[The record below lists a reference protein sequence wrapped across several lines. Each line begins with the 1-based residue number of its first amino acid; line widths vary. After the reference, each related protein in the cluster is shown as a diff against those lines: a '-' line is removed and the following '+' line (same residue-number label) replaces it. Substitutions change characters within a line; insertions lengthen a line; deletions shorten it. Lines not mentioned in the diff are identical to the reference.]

1 MTNLEIAE
9 FKQAIKNFVGGS
21 ELPVEVK
28 RMALSEILRE
38 VEQESRQAL
47 MAEIAD
53 RDAAK
58 QEVKQDAESIR
69 TDSLGK

>member
-1 MTNLEIAE
+1 MQNLEIAE
-9 FKQAIKNFVGGS
+9 FKQAIKNFVANS

-47 MAEIAD
+47 MAEITA
-53 RDAAK
+53 RDAAER
-58 QEVKQDAESIR
+58 EVKQDAKSIR
-69 TDSLGK
+69 TDNMGK